1 MLSALVMSV
10 LISTVGFIL
19 ILLISFEIII
29 QIYPSK
35 KVLPDGS
42 VLRFEP
48 LAQLFGSVII
58 SSIISIA
65 VFVFGYLKFSKTF
78 EKYP

>member
-1 MLSALVMSV
+1 MLSALAMSG

-42 VLRFEP
+42 ILRFEP
-48 LAQLFGSVII
+48 LPQLFGSVII
-58 SSIISIA
+58 SAIISIA
-65 VFVFGYLKFSKTF
+65 VFVLGYLKFSKTF